1 MKGILSEKT
10 YKKIY
15 DLLNKVEHLDYDC
28 GVLCD
33 KICCQ
38 KTEPDMGIYLLPNE
52 HLVLRE
58 EKDWLS
64 WGKHPVRDYDFPSSW
79 EGETFFISCNS
90 NCPREKR
97 PLQCRTFPL
106 TPHLNQKG
114 KLFLIWE
121 TLTLPYLCPILQ
133 EQRSLNRDFIKNLYQ
148 AWQILITDPLIKDLV
163 VYDSNNRL
171 RQRRPIKIVYPK

>member
-1 MKGILSEKT
+1 MKSTLSKKT
-10 YKKIY
+10 YEKIY
-15 DLLNKVEHLDYDC
+15 DMLNKVEHLDYDC
-28 GVLCD
+28 GILCNN
-33 KICCQ
+33 ICCQ

-52 HLVLRE
+52 HLVLQK

-64 WGKHPVRDYDFPSSW
+64 WSKHPVKNYDFPDSW
-79 EGETFFISCNS
+79 EGETFFISCNG

-106 TPHLNQKG
+106 APHFGQRG

-121 TLTLPYLCPILQ
+121 TLTLPYFCPILY
-133 EQRSLNRDFIKNLYQ
+133 EQKPLKQDFIKNLYQ

-163 VYDSNNRL
+163 AYDTKNRL
-171 RQRRPIKIVYPK
+171 AHKSLIKIVYPK